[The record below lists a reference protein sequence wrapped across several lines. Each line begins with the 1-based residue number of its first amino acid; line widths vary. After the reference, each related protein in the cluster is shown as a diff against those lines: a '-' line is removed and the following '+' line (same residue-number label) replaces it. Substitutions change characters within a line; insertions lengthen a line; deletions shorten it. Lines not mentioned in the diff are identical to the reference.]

1 MPSGYWKNLKFYLSC
16 YLNIYFQS
24 PTMPYLLHNQIISL
38 EIFNHEDT
46 EGVKFPD
53 KNNLV
58 TINIDKKPLKY
69 LYSSH

>member
-1 MPSGYWKNLKFYLSC
+1 
-16 YLNIYFQS
+16 
-24 PTMPYLLHNQIISL
+24 MPYLLHNQIISL